1 MSSHTNPP
9 PSDSDDSPGRLGRL
23 FAPKAFLLALA
34 LSLVGVFLGGLVPVV
49 GAIPGVDLLLRAL
62 GLFAAAFVVGLVS
75 ERPRYVEVALA
86 GALVGVFS
94 VVLSTLG
101 AFLPVAVNVISEY
114 GVELGGVGAAVGA
127 FVTLLGHY
135 FGRDLRDGVTRE
147 I

>member
-1 MSSHTNPP
+1 MSSHTNPS
-9 PSDSDDSPGRLGRL
+9 PSDSGDSSSRLGRL

-49 GAIPGVDLLLRAL
+49 GSIPGVNLLLRAL
-62 GLFAAAFVVGLVS
+62 GLFAAAFVVGLVA

-101 AFLPVAVNVISEY
+101 AFLPVAVNVLSEH
-114 GVELGGVGAAVGA
+114 GVELGSVGAAVGA
-127 FVTLLGHY
+127 FVTLVGHY